1 MQKIRAVLEKMGRK
15 KYVLFILIPVL
26 LELFVFNYRFWT
38 THLFY
43 GYEEIAYNYEQ
54 VYAHWGLEFY
64 EGLENSFI
72 VTDPEKCHFEI
83 QYLCRYIRFIWIWL
97 VWLYWKKGSRKV
109 LHVKS
114 G

>member
-1 MQKIRAVLEKMGRK
+1 MQKIRAVLEQMGRK

-54 VYAHWGLEFY
+54 VYAHWGL
-64 EGLENSFI
+64 
-72 VTDPEKCHFEI
+72 
-83 QYLCRYIRFIWIWL
+83 
-97 VWLYWKKGSRKV
+97 
-109 LHVKS
+109 
-114 G
+114 